1 MEFNTVSVT
10 KEKQRSS
17 LFETSSTVQVEPK
30 ERLHFYPGG
39 RVFQQHLNLGT
50 YTLTFPGREEGAET
64 QRSEESCLQGEVE
77 ELRRHIRLHRDKKG
91 SVTAT
96 HVVPQ
101 PCSNGL
107 SVVTIETCSTTK
119 EEGGSPPSLEQ
130 RAQGEDSAAVTHI
143 SCTSAKLCQGQEAG
157 GEQKGA
163 PAANSPAGRYRKN
176 KKRTRKN
183 TRHAA
188 ESPGNNR
195 STPEAN
201 RGSTP
206 QPATGSTTETDGPI
220 SPREPVVASVKV
232 DTKTEETPLPIK
244 PESGPGG
251 DRKCAGRKAAAL
263 PTINTTIEKQE
274 AEKWEAEPLICER
287 VVETGAQTER
297 GGTGCLPAG
306 PAEVNPDLE
315 SAAVTMG
322 QEQSKDPQESLS
334 DAEEPGQPDTVNNS
348 PQNTNPKSPDMDIK
362 PRRGL
367 WRDGGWMGST
377 VGSPPQGLDTVA
389 HTVWYQ
395 GENLDQGADEDCNRE
410 EVRSQSVWYD
420 SDTPDQ
426 SKQEQLEQG
435 MREQEECDL
444 GSAQASG
451 LSSPQLLDQGLA
463 FHQLSSALS
472 QPHAAGTQPALS
484 HGPRAQRREVH
495 GSQPEEEVGPEWK
508 EGGVEGDGEEVSN
521 RDTSHS
527 RKSSETADIEEGEEK
542 QGSGAKGRKKR
553 RKKRGRRGGGEAKLS
568 SSSSI
573 DSLSQREQVTN
584 LNSQSEKESKDKTG
598 SGEDAMHLPSQT
610 ECQTRATHVP
620 DCDATNS
627 DCTGSTQEFIPAD
640 RKTDQTASQTLET
653 EGLSED
659 DIMDVHGPDHF
670 STDSTVT
677 ASELS
682 QTDMKNAEG
691 EEITSVQPVGKEIL
705 EPTELESNG
714 LAGLVQ
720 QTLDY
725 MDIKAASENKDLT
738 VDSKEET
745 SVERTVLVESN
756 SLKELTVKLSVPT
769 ELTKEIVEFP
779 EQNSQHVET
788 VASNKLKQPVDL
800 MGRPFMES
808 VCPTEAVGVPFEA
821 TADVLPLE
829 IGEGSAETTVRE
841 NLEHCLAA
849 EMLRD
854 QQHREENTNKLCV
867 REEEASQ
874 ERSRSQEDDGGTVN
888 AKELS
893 HIDKEKE
900 QNYNENIAATA
911 IAVVAVAIAS
921 AMASIEL
928 SQKIADEL
936 SQKIA
941 DDLLKLRN
949 KDEETFKLVEAET
962 EKHSDTEP
970 TDQFPSTEAN
980 VEASQD
986 CVTEVLQCSAET
998 EKPAAAQLASRQ
1010 QANLDLSALADTPSL
1025 PQLDKEEF
1033 LRESRLNKVF
1043 TCSLPEENLLL
1054 SVDIKPL
1061 QKKTSNEVD
1070 IQGHTQIELPGFVPE
1085 KKDPSCPDSEDSLG
1099 ENQDQSIC
1107 QEERGI
1113 QHQLLESIT
1122 AEAECSHPHSQA
1134 GEERENGE
1142 QASREMSDPEL
1153 DGPVQT
1159 ACEADVPIL
1168 PPPVTPCN
1176 STSMAD
1182 PGPEELPSPVP
1193 VETYQSS
1200 QSLEDLTLLPATP
1213 LGACSD
1219 KFQSEGHESVAMNVA
1234 EVGVFEG
1241 KDTLDTVDG
1250 WKERENKKVMRKDMV
1265 SLDDTPST
1273 AEEEECQ
1280 QSRNEPDDTH
1290 TLQ

>member
-1 MEFNTVSVT
+1 MEFNT
-10 KEKQRSS
+10 K
-17 LFETSSTVQVEPK
+17 SSTVQVEPK

-91 SVTAT
+91 SVAAT

-107 SVVTIETCSTTK
+107 SVVTIETCSTRK

-143 SCTSAKLCQGQEAG
+143 SCTSAKLCQGQEAR

-176 KKRTRKN
+176 KKRTRKS

-263 PTINTTIEKQE
+263 PTINTTVEKQE

-287 VVETGAQTER
+287 VVETGSQTEP
-297 GGTGCLPAG
+297 GGTGPT
-306 PAEVNPDLE
+306 EVNPDLE

-367 WRDGGWMGST
+367 WRGGGWMGST
-377 VGSPPQGLDTVA
+377 VGSPPQGLDTGA

-426 SKQEQLEQG
+426 SKHEQLEQG

-451 LSSPQLLDQGLA
+451 LSSLQLLDQGLA

-508 EGGVEGDGEEVSN
+508 EGGVEGDGEE
-521 RDTSHS
+521 
-527 RKSSETADIEEGEEK
+527 
-542 QGSGAKGRKKR
+542 
-553 RKKRGRRGGGEAKLS
+553 
-568 SSSSI
+568 
-573 DSLSQREQVTN
+573 
-584 LNSQSEKESKDKTG
+584 SEKESKDKTG

-627 DCTGSTQEFIPAD
+627 DCTSTTQEFIPAD

-682 QTDMKNAEG
+682 QTDIKNAEG

-725 MDIKAASENKDLT
+725 VDIKAASENKDLT
-738 VDSKEET
+738 VDGNDET

-769 ELTKEIVEFP
+769 EFTKELVEFP

-788 VASNKLKQPVDL
+788 VASVDL

-808 VCPTEAVGVPFEA
+808 VRPTEAVGVPFEA

-841 NLEHCLAA
+841 KLEHCLAA

-867 REEEASQ
+867 GEEEASQ
-874 ERSRSQEDDGGTVN
+874 ERSRSQEDDGGMVN

-928 SQKIADEL
+928 SQKIAD
-936 SQKIA
+936 
-941 DDLLKLRN
+941 DLLKMRN
-949 KDEETFKLVEAET
+949 KDEETCKLVEAET

-970 TDQFPSTEAN
+970 TDQFPSTEAH

-986 CVTEVLQCSAET
+986 CVVLQCSAET
-998 EKPAAAQLASRQ
+998 EKHSDTEPTDQFPSTEAHVEASQ
-1010 QANLDLSALADTPSL
+1010 DCVE
-1025 PQLDKEEF
+1025 K
-1033 LRESRLNKVF
+1033 
-1043 TCSLPEENLLL
+1043 
-1054 SVDIKPL
+1054 I
-1061 QKKTSNEVD
+1061 SNEID
-1070 IQGHTQIELPGFVPE
+1070 IQGHTKIEHPGFVPE

-1134 GEERENGE
+1134 SEERENGE
-1142 QASREMSDPEL
+1142 QASREMSEPEL

-1168 PPPVTPCN
+1168 PLPVTPCN

-1193 VETYQSS
+1193 VETDQSS
-1200 QSLEDLTLLPATP
+1200 QSLEDLTLLPAIP
-1213 LGACSD
+1213 LGAGSD
-1219 KFQSEGHESVAMNVA
+1219 TFQSEGHESVAMNVA

-1250 WKERENKKVMRKDMV
+1250 WKERENKKMMRKDMV

-1273 AEEEECQ
+1273 VAEEEECQ
-1280 QSRNEPDDTH
+1280 QGRNEPDDTH
-1290 TLQ
+1290 TLQVS

>member
-1 MEFNTVSVT
+1 MKLNPQQAPLYGECVLTVHLEEDDVCRAEDEEEKVEFYLLFSGSTQRHLTSTLRVSHVTLQAVCPAHNVCEQVLVTLCWVQPDGAVDSRSQETFCFVQDLALDMAHFLLDSIAPQEALLLDDEQECERLDKSLALALRHLRTRPGIHTHSAEPPRQQLSGLLHLAASHGLRTVAAFLLQQPGARRALRTPNARGLTAACVAQSRGHEQLLELFT
-10 KEKQRSS
+10 QFEK
-17 LFETSSTVQVEPK
+17 SSTVQVEPK

-91 SVTAT
+91 SVAAT

-176 KKRTRKN
+176 KKRTRKS

-232 DTKTEETPLPIK
+232 DTKTEKTPLPIK

-251 DRKCAGRKAAAL
+251 DRKCAGRKAVAL
-263 PTINTTIEKQE
+263 PTINTTVEKQE

-297 GGTGCLPAG
+297 GGTG

-362 PRRGL
+362 PLRGL
-367 WRDGGWMGST
+367 WRGGGWMGST

-395 GENLDQGADEDCNRE
+395 GENLDQGADEACNRE

-426 SKQEQLEQG
+426 SKHEQLEQG

-451 LSSPQLLDQGLA
+451 LSSLQLLDQGLA

-553 RKKRGRRGGGEAKLS
+553 RKKRGRRGGG
-568 SSSSI
+568 
-573 DSLSQREQVTN
+573 
-584 LNSQSEKESKDKTG
+584 G
-598 SGEDAMHLPSQT
+598 GQT
-610 ECQTRATHVP
+610 
-620 DCDATNS
+620 
-627 DCTGSTQEFIPAD
+627 
-640 RKTDQTASQTLET
+640 
-653 EGLSED
+653 
-659 DIMDVHGPDHF
+659 
-670 STDSTVT
+670 
-677 ASELS
+677 
-682 QTDMKNAEG
+682 
-691 EEITSVQPVGKEIL
+691 
-705 EPTELESNG
+705 
-714 LAGLVQ
+714 
-720 QTLDY
+720 
-725 MDIKAASENKDLT
+725 
-738 VDSKEET
+738 
-745 SVERTVLVESN
+745 
-756 SLKELTVKLSVPT
+756 
-769 ELTKEIVEFP
+769 
-779 EQNSQHVET
+779 
-788 VASNKLKQPVDL
+788 
-800 MGRPFMES
+800 
-808 VCPTEAVGVPFEA
+808 
-821 TADVLPLE
+821 
-829 IGEGSAETTVRE
+829 
-841 NLEHCLAA
+841 
-849 EMLRD
+849 
-854 QQHREENTNKLCV
+854 
-867 REEEASQ
+867 
-874 ERSRSQEDDGGTVN
+874 
-888 AKELS
+888 
-893 HIDKEKE
+893 
-900 QNYNENIAATA
+900 
-911 IAVVAVAIAS
+911 
-921 AMASIEL
+921 
-928 SQKIADEL
+928 
-936 SQKIA
+936 
-941 DDLLKLRN
+941 
-949 KDEETFKLVEAET
+949 
-962 EKHSDTEP
+962 
-970 TDQFPSTEAN
+970 
-980 VEASQD
+980 
-986 CVTEVLQCSAET
+986 
-998 EKPAAAQLASRQ
+998 
-1010 QANLDLSALADTPSL
+1010 
-1025 PQLDKEEF
+1025 
-1033 LRESRLNKVF
+1033 
-1043 TCSLPEENLLL
+1043 
-1054 SVDIKPL
+1054 
-1061 QKKTSNEVD
+1061 
-1070 IQGHTQIELPGFVPE
+1070 
-1085 KKDPSCPDSEDSLG
+1085 
-1099 ENQDQSIC
+1099 
-1107 QEERGI
+1107 
-1113 QHQLLESIT
+1113 
-1122 AEAECSHPHSQA
+1122 
-1134 GEERENGE
+1134 
-1142 QASREMSDPEL
+1142 
-1153 DGPVQT
+1153 
-1159 ACEADVPIL
+1159 
-1168 PPPVTPCN
+1168 
-1176 STSMAD
+1176 
-1182 PGPEELPSPVP
+1182 
-1193 VETYQSS
+1193 
-1200 QSLEDLTLLPATP
+1200 
-1213 LGACSD
+1213 
-1219 KFQSEGHESVAMNVA
+1219 
-1234 EVGVFEG
+1234 
-1241 KDTLDTVDG
+1241 
-1250 WKERENKKVMRKDMV
+1250 
-1265 SLDDTPST
+1265 
-1273 AEEEECQ
+1273 
-1280 QSRNEPDDTH
+1280 
-1290 TLQ
+1290 